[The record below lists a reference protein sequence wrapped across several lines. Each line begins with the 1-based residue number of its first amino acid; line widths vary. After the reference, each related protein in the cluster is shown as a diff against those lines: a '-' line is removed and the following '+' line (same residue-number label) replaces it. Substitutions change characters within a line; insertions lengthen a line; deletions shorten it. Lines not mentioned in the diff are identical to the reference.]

1 MAKKSS
7 FNMSAEV
14 RALLQSNRNLT
25 GPEVYAALTKKFPGQ
40 KINKNSCQVAFAN
53 ARKKMGLTRKK
64 KSGKPIYRKVAKP
77 TADTVSLS
85 ALRSAR
91 ELLSRTNGDVAVA
104 TAVLK
109 EVKALQS

>member
-1 MAKKSS
+1 MAKKSN

-14 RALLQSNRNLT
+14 RALLQSNKKLS

-53 ARKKMGLTRKK
+53 ARKKMGLSRR
-64 KSGKPIYRKVAKP
+64 KSGKRIVRRVAKP
-77 TADTVSLS
+77 SAETVSLA

-91 ELLSRTNGDVAVA
+91 ELLSRTDGDVAVA